1 MNVSCYEMTRD
12 MIIPVVSA
20 IIGGGL
26 TLLGVIF
33 TIQHENKKTLN
44 AYRESIRPFFVIE
57 EIKRTKVNFE
67 EVYISYYD
75 DDSTKDCGDNSIIFH
90 WDDCLLTNVSENVCY
105 INYIKMDGVEYK
117 ACETIP
123 IKPGDSLA
131 LKGFPMSC
139 YIREQDITSIMIG
152 ALDRQQNQ
160 YEYSVRFEFS
170 DELSDLNKIK
180 NHVNKTMLF
189 RSIDCCNY
197 ILNGKP
203 KQKVLRRRR
212 N

>member
-33 TIQHENKKTLN
+33 TIRHENKKTLS

-75 DDSTKDCGDNSIIFH
+75 DDSEKDLEDNSINFH
-90 WDDCLLTNVSENVCY
+90 WNDCLLTNVSENVCF
-105 INYIKMDGVEYK
+105 INYIRIDGVEYK
-117 ACETIP
+117 ACDTIP
-123 IKPGDSLA
+123 IKPRDSFA

-139 YIREQDITSIMIG
+139 YIRKQNITSILLG
-152 ALDRQQNQ
+152 VQDRQQNQ
-160 YEYSVRFEFS
+160 YEYPVRFELS
-170 DELSDLNKIK
+170 DEFPDQNKIK
-180 NHVNKTMLF
+180 NHVNKTILF

-197 ILNGKP
+197 KLNGKS
-203 KQKVLRRRR
+203 KRQE
-212 N
+212 